1 MSLTIPKR
9 IFETAFALRY
19 CTIPIVPGL
28 PSQSVVTIPNPK
40 RFSSR
45 TRRLTAITK
54 KAATASLTFNTLA
67 HSTQALQEASPYSR
81 TSMAKST
88 LIALSTADAGVF
100 SSGVR
105 ADSAQAASEVLQENM
120 ENYHIFFNDQGF
132 HNHIV
137 HHILT
142 IYALGASPET
152 IKAAFE
158 RDKQYQRKPYPVDES
173 VVQAMSDK
181 TKFKQFTGKEMHYSS
196 FLVYFQREL
205 DAKGVGPVLN
215 EHLFAEDGHADD
227 LLVRMFAGFLHPLIH
242 LGFGVEF
249 NQPAIVAE
257 ALAQAAVHDN
267 WIGDYLLPAE
277 KAAGSIGEPEEKTL
291 EQLLGEIRGNE
302 KLVNSVQWSDSNKIR
317 DGILKRA
324 PDEML
329 RYASQYTVSADHL
342 EEKLAEMIN
351 AVVYYA
357 STAQRPPKQIKFD
370 FYYMHCVNC
379 SIFFPAL
386 FSIPSLS
393 LGSKIRLLEWK
404 GRMDLAMYVSRR
416 APKLLLD
423 EVTNY
428 KSHKGWKEVFDN
440 SVLNERDDGH
450 VSKMTRAVAHG
461 GNVCKPFEG
470 GGKEKGFMIAGD
482 MWLKIG
488 NMIVDSVDSP
498 GDMWVRSTGFDE
510 AWSKFNDRSPQ

>member
-1 MSLTIPKR
+1 
-9 IFETAFALRY
+9 
-19 CTIPIVPGL
+19 
-28 PSQSVVTIPNPK
+28 
-40 RFSSR
+40 
-45 TRRLTAITK
+45 
-54 KAATASLTFNTLA
+54 
-67 HSTQALQEASPYSR
+67 
-81 TSMAKST
+81 MAKST
-88 LIALSTADAGVF
+88 LIALSTADTGVF
-100 SSGVR
+100 SAGVR

-120 ENYHIFFNDQGF
+120 ENHHIFFNEEGF

-142 IYALGASPET
+142 IYALGATPEA

-158 RDKQYQRKPYPVDES
+158 RDKQYQRKPFPVDES

-181 TKFKQFTGKEMHYSS
+181 SKFKQFTGNERHYSN

-257 ALAQAAVHDN
+257 ALAQAAVHDT
-267 WIGDYLLPAE
+267 WIGDFLLPAE
-277 KAAGSIGEPEEKTL
+277 KAAGRIGKRGEKTL
-291 EQLLGEIRGNE
+291 LQLLDEVRGNQ
-302 KLVNSVQWSDSNKIR
+302 KLVNSVQWPDSNKIR

-329 RYASQYTVSADHL
+329 RYASQYTVSADRL

-351 AVVYYA
+351 AVVYYTT
-357 STAQRPPKQIKFD
+357 TAQRPPKQIKFD

-379 SIFFPAL
+379 SIFFPA
-386 FSIPSLS
+386 FFAIPSLS
-393 LGSKIRLLEWK
+393 LASKIRLLEWK
-404 GRMDLAMYVSRR
+404 GRMDLAMYVSR
-416 APKLLLD
+416 ASPKLRLD

-428 KSHKGWKEVFDN
+428 KSHKGWKAVFD
-440 SVLNERDDGH
+440 SVVNGKDDGH

-461 GNVCKPFEG
+461 ENVCKPFEG

-498 GDMWVRSTGFDE
+498 GERWVRSTGFDE
-510 AWSKFNDRSPQ
+510 AWSKFEDRSHQ